1 MNANRCYQHV
11 LAWKEAL
18 DVSQSGR
25 SRRRSGSDSG
35 RDARSGQ
42 YAKPDPDLL
51 LAVAERLNAPIET
64 AVVVGDSIWDML
76 NSLQLSLNIFSIVP
90 ERRRRNP
97 RTKTLV
103 CLSCRKIEK
112 HQCG

>member
-1 MNANRCYQHV
+1 MEAASVN
-11 LAWKEAL
+11 LAAL
-18 DVSQSGR
+18 GVDPDRIPVVT
-25 SRRRSGSDSG
+25 
-35 RDARSGQ
+35 RDQVKYAR
-42 YAKPDPDLL
+42 PDPDLF
-51 LAVAERLNAPIET
+51 LAAAERLNAPIET

-103 CLSCRKIEK
+103 CPSCRKIEK

>member
-1 MNANRCYQHV
+1 
-11 LAWKEAL
+11 
-18 DVSQSGR
+18 
-25 SRRRSGSDSG
+25 
-35 RDARSGQ
+35 
-42 YAKPDPDLL
+42 
-51 LAVAERLNAPIET
+51 
-64 AVVVGDSIWDML
+64 VVVGDSIWDML